1 LVRLAA
7 GTEPTVRTAAR
18 AALARAGRP
27 AVDALAQELTAREPA
42 RRLAAAE
49 ILDAYRGTAAS
60 AVPALEK
67 AAADPD
73 AAVRAAAGRAA
84 FASGSRAEAVV
95 RALAEGFASGDVS
108 TRRAAAYTASGS
120 ESLPAEVVAAAK
132 RALADSDPYVRVYAA
147 LALARGE
154 ETAAEAAP
162 ALAAA
167 LRDPAARYTAVAA
180 LAAPGLHY
188 PGLKAVAPALREV
201 LHDPQQRGNPY
212 VLERAGVALARLGD
226 PAAVELI
233 VTAITG
239 FTPPVGV
246 PPGVYMTGSHRI
258 GLARA
263 LRECGP
269 DGAAALRE
277 LLGHREREVRVAALI
292 QFAEGTSDPAAVTAL
307 AGLLKDPDSAVRYYA
322 VSGLRHAAAG
332 AREAQKAA
340 AELLRDPAT
349 TVRVQAA
356 ITVAW
361 LGGPD
366 GRAEAIEVL
375 RRAIAG
381 RDPASLSPALADA
394 LGRLGADA
402 KGVVPDLVALLGRSD
417 PTTVSAAA
425 RVLGRIG
432 PAAAEAVP
440 ALTRLRESDDP
451 RLKAEAALALWR
463 VTGDAKPAAAAL
475 ADALADPALR
485 VSFWPNPGVVIPPPG
500 VPYVPPPS
508 PLYPPAAARGP
519 GSEPLPTAA
528 IRALGEM
535 GPAAAEAADTLRQF
549 RHDPDPQVREA
560 AAEALKKVEPAGD
573 GDRK

>member
-1 LVRLAA
+1 V
-7 GTEPTVRTAAR
+7 
-18 AALARAGRP
+18 
-27 AVDALAQELTAREPA
+27 EPA
-42 RRLAAAE
+42 AA
-49 ILDAYRGTAAS
+49 
-60 AVPALEK
+60 
-67 AAADPD
+67 
-73 AAVRAAAGRAA
+73 
-84 FASGSRAEAVV
+84 
-95 RALAEGFASGDVS
+95 
-108 TRRAAAYTASGS
+108 
-120 ESLPAEVVAAAK
+120 
-132 RALADSDPYVRVYAA
+132 
-147 LALARGE
+147 
-154 ETAAEAAP
+154 AAP

-201 LHDPQQRGNPY
+201 LHEPQLRASPFL
-212 VLERAGVALARLGD
+212 LERAGVALARLGD

-233 VTAITG
+233 VAAITG

-246 PPGVYMTGSHRI
+246 PPGVYMSGSHRM

-269 DGAAALRE
+269 EGLAALRK
-277 LLGHREREVRVAALI
+277 LLGHADREVRVAALV
-292 QFAEGTSDPAAVTAL
+292 QFAEGGSDPAAIPAL
-307 AGLLKDPDSAVRYYA
+307 VGLLKDPDSSVRYYA
-322 VSGLRHAAAG
+322 VSGLRHAGPEAKA
-332 AREAQKAA
+332 AQKAA

-366 GRAEAIEVL
+366 GRDEAVAVL
-375 RRAIAG
+375 HKAIAG
-381 RDPASLSPALADA
+381 RDPASLSPAVADA

-402 KGVVPDLVALLGRSD
+402 KGLVPDLVALLARPD
-417 PTTVSAAA
+417 PTSASGAA
-425 RVLGRIG
+425 RALGRIG

-440 ALTRLRESDDP
+440 ALIRLRESADP
-451 RLKAEAALALWR
+451 RLKAEAAIALWR
-463 VTGDAKPAAAAL
+463 ITGDAKPAAAAL

-485 VSFWPNPGVVIPPPG
+485 LSFWPNPGVVIPPPG

-519 GSEPLPTAA
+519 GSEPLPVAA

-535 GPAAAEAADTLRQF
+535 GPAASAAADTLRQF
-549 RHDPDPQVREA
+549 RHDPDEHVREA

-573 GDRK
+573 GNEK